1 MYIKNV
7 IKPCNLFII
16 NIIYKLQGRSYKDQ
30 KSRAILAAAVA
41 CLFCLIA
48 FLPGLM
54 AQREVNIELNTPV
67 NRTLIRVNLPD
78 SLHKMNRSKPVLLVF
93 YALPNGNSIDWT
105 MGKPLQAGDD
115 WHFDIQHIAAQTRFV
130 RQVMSDQQV
139 VVVYLCNEL
148 KSWPAWKK
156 QQANGP
162 AEIRR
167 IVDSISGMFSHY
179 QAQTVLSSHSGG
191 GSFLF
196 GYLDAVDQIPQQVTR
211 LVFMDSDYGYNDT
224 LHTQKLVQWLKGSRK
239 AHLNI
244 LAYNDSV
251 VIYNGKPLVSPT
263 GGTWYRTRLMLQQ
276 LSKDFRFDQNEDSA
290 FLNYHSLSNR
300 IDIRLKTNIEGK
312 IYHTEQVAR
321 NGFIH
326 TLLSGTRYEKSAGY
340 QYWGERAYQ
349 ALILP
354 QNKD

>member
-1 MYIKNV
+1 MKF
-7 IKPCNLFII
+7 FIPQ
-16 NIIYKLQGRSYKDQ
+16 KKRSTVVT
-30 KSRAILAAAVA
+30 AAVILA
-41 CLFCLIA
+41 CLLLFG
-48 FLPGLM
+48 PGLM
-54 AQREVNIELNTPV
+54 AQGEVNIDLNNPA
-67 NRTLIRVNLPD
+67 NRTQIRINLPD
-78 SLHKMNRSKPVLLVF
+78 SLQKMRRSKQLLLVF

-105 MGKPLQAGDD
+105 MGKTLQPGDD

-130 RQVMSDQQV
+130 RQVMKDRHV

-167 IVDSISGMFSHY
+167 IVDSISGMFGHFRT
-179 QAQTVLSSHSGG
+179 QTVLSSHSGG

-196 GYLDAVDQIPQQVTR
+196 GYLDAADRIPQQVTR
-211 LVFMDSDYGYNDT
+211 LVFIDSDYGYNDT
-224 LHTQKLVQWLKGSRK
+224 LHTGKLVQWLKNSRK
-239 AHLNI
+239 AHLNV

-276 LSKDFRFDQNEDSA
+276 LAKDFRFTQTEDRI

-300 IDIRLKTNIEGK
+300 IDIRLKTNNEGK

-326 TLLSGTRYEKSAGY
+326 TLLSGTKYEKPAGY
-340 QYWGERAYQ
+340 QYWGERAYK
-349 ALILP
+349 ALIEP

>member
-1 MYIKNV
+1 MH
-7 IKPCNLFII
+7 
-16 NIIYKLQGRSYKDQ
+16 KDQ
-30 KSRAILAAAVA
+30 KTRTIIAATAARLA
-41 CLFCLIA
+41 CLLLFHSSLV
-48 FLPGLM
+48 
-54 AQREVNIELNTPV
+54 AQREVNIELNNPV
-67 NRTLIRVNLPD
+67 NKTLIRINLPD
-78 SLHKMNRSKPVLLVF
+78 SLHKMNRSKQLLLVF

-105 MGKPLQAGDD
+105 MGKTMQPGDD

-130 RQVMSDQQV
+130 RQVMKDRHV
-139 VVVYLCNEL
+139 VVAYLCNEL
-148 KSWPAWKK
+148 RSWPAWKK

-167 IVDSISGMFSHY
+167 IVDSISGMFTHY
-179 QAQTVLSSHSGG
+179 RTQTVLSSHSGG

-196 GYLDAVDQIPQQVTR
+196 GYLDAADQIPTQVTR
-211 LVFMDSDYGYNDT
+211 LVFIDSDYGYNDT
-224 LHTQKLVQWLKGSRK
+224 LHTRKLVQWLKSSGK
-239 AHLNI
+239 THLNV

-251 VIYNGKPLVSPT
+251 VVYNGKPLVSPT

-276 LSKDFRFDQNEDSA
+276 LSKDFRFSQTVDSA

-300 IDIRLKTNIEGK
+300 IDIRLKTNNEGK

-326 TLLSGTRYEKSAGY
+326 TLLSGTKYERSAGY

-349 ALILP
+349 ALVR
-354 QNKD
+354 

>member
-1 MYIKNV
+1 MHIKNS
-7 IKPCNLFII
+7 INHYNLFII
-16 NIIYKLQGRSYKDQ
+16 NIINKYKERPYKDQ
-30 KSRAILAAAVA
+30 ESRAIVAAVVA
-41 CLFCLIA
+41 GLFCLL
-48 FLPGLM
+48 FFHPVLL
-54 AQREVNIELNTPV
+54 AQREVNIELNNPV
-67 NRTLIRVNLPD
+67 NKTLIRINLPD
-78 SLHKMNRSKPVLLVF
+78 SLHKMNRSRQLLLVF

-105 MGKPLQAGDD
+105 MGKTMQTGDD

-130 RQVMSDQQV
+130 RQVMSDQHV

-167 IVDSISGMFSHY
+167 IVDSISGMFTHY
-179 QAQTVLSSHSGG
+179 RTQTVLSSHSGG
-191 GSFLF
+191 GSFIF
-196 GYLDAVDQIPQQVTR
+196 GYLDAIDQIPQQVTR
-211 LVFMDSDYGYNDT
+211 LVFIDSDYSYNDT
-224 LHTQKLVQWLKGSRK
+224 LHNRKLVQWLKGSRK
-239 AHLNI
+239 AHLNV

-263 GGTWYRTRLMLQQ
+263 GGTWYRTRLMVQQ
-276 LSKDFRFDQNEDSA
+276 LSKDFRFSQNEDSV
-290 FLNYHSLSNR
+290 FLNCHSLLNR
-300 IDIRLKTNIEGK
+300 IDIRLKTNKEGK

-326 TLLSGTRYEKSAGY
+326 TLLSGTKYEKSAGY
-340 QYWGERAYQ
+340 QYWENRAYE

-354 QNKD
+354 QNRD